1 MNIGHEE
8 KTHIARYLSF
18 LLSAE
23 KIAYHCASRQ
33 VNLCDSV
40 QEKHFLIRQ
49 SRQEKFHAATFQ
61 SAILWLTPK
70 GVSTPAKKQLQQYD
84 SLLMNATENNDLFSS
99 ILGLQV
105 VLEGMGDIALSH
117 FDHGIEQRG
126 LGYRKLRRTILTQE
140 DSHHDFGLHYL
151 KQHPL
156 PVKSRR
162 YTDDKVDC
170 YLSLINDML
179 ASLQGLFDFFDED
192 AGDYLA
198 EFNHKL
204 PGQLRHNDLNHHPYP

>member
-23 KIAYHCASRQ
+23 KIAFHCASRQ
-33 VNLCDSV
+33 AKLCDSS
-40 QEKHFLIRQ
+40 QEKRFFIRQ

-70 GVSTPAKKQLQQYD
+70 GVTAPAKKQMRHYD
-84 SLLMNATENNDLFSS
+84 SILKNATENHDLFSS
-99 ILGLQV
+99 IIGLQV

-117 FDHGIEQRG
+117 FDHGIDQRD
-126 LGYRKLRRTILTQE
+126 LGYQKIRRTILTQE
-140 DSHHDFGLHYL
+140 DSHHEFGLDYL
-151 KQHPL
+151 KRHPL
-156 PVKSRR
+156 PVTASR
-162 YTDDKVDC
+162 YTDVKVDC
-170 YLSLINDML
+170 YLSLIDDML
-179 ASLQGLFDFFDED
+179 NSLQGLFDFFDED
-192 AGDYLA
+192 ADIYLA

-204 PGQLRHNDLNHHPYP
+204 PGQLRYNALDHHPYP